1 MIEAR
6 DLEVKVDSGA
16 KIEAGGEMKI
26 KGATVALN

>member
-6 DLEVKVDSGA
+6 ELEIKVNSGA